1 MLMKQKFNFLRIS
14 LLTIVL
20 FFLNQLNTDFII
32 LSIKFSVFL
41 NFIISHD
48 LMVLEKFCKTFFNL
62 FDSCSNQ
69 SFCLFKQLFMSLN
82 VLLSFINKPL
92 NFSFFKLQ
100 SSLLQIKFMLLT
112 SKYLLMNLFMFS
124 CQIHYSY
131 WTITLW
137 LRCKCWL

>member
-1 MLMKQKFNFLRIS
+1 MLMKQKFNLLRIS

-20 FFLNQLNTDFII
+20 FFFNQLNTDFII

-41 NFIISHD
+41 NFIVSHD
-48 LMVLEKFCKTFFNL
+48 LMVLEKFRKTFFNL

-82 VLLSFINKPL
+82 VLLSFIDKPL

-100 SSLLQIKFMLLT
+100 SSLLQIEFMLLT

-124 CQIHYSY
+124 CQIDYSY
-131 WTITLW
+131 
-137 LRCKCWL
+137 